1 MKQVAIDFLKT
12 HGWKIAAF
20 ILLMIAVKF
29 TNLEP
34 KMVMEFLNDK
44 SVINVYAEYRTASFV

>member
-1 MKQVAIDFLKT
+1 MKQIVLELTKK
-12 HGWKIAAF
+12 HGWKVIAF
-20 ILLMIAVKF
+20 ILLMLAVKF

-44 SVINVYAEYRTASFV
+44 SVIQNDSTN